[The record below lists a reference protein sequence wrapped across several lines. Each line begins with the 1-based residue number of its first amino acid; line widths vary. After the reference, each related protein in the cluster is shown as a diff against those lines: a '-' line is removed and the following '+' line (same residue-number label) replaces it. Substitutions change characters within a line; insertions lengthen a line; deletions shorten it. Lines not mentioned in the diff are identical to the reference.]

1 MQSASKN
8 GKRALAVLLSV
19 LMVFSVWGGVIVP
32 TVADAA
38 GAGNYYISI
47 TYYWNDNRGDTL
59 DSEYGGWSTVTSENA
74 EKTAGISVIYYDD
87 NGTDTTKAKEVYW
100 DLGKTGDVNGDY
112 VTAEGTDY
120 IIKDADEGE
129 EYSQTLTATISGF
142 PTMVGL
148 AGHNRYYLNGFGI
161 TVTKIEIGSSSSN
174 LTTVWDGEMQVNST
188 TSLYY
193 GYVGLDDDG
202 NFTSYVNDSSG
213 ISSLT
218 KTGVKITTNSSEN
231 WTMPEETT
239 VKWSSTAAK
248 SVDVPTSS
256 TSNTV
261 STQTATIYDQYGV
274 TWNQAPYYAISAS
287 AATTTSSASITG
299 VTRKTGRADTG
310 TITVSN
316 SAKDWVLAGTYKS
329 YRYVYVTAYANSS
342 VYTTSYTRIIIT
354 NYTVTADFVDYDDTP
369 LGSSTVYYGYA
380 ATAPSDPERASD
392 ETYHYTFSD
401 WDTDISS
408 VKADVTVKAV
418 YTPEEHSFDTY
429 EVTTPATCT
438 TAGTGKYTCSACGYS
453 YEEEIPATGHLN
465 TSTIN
470 AKDAT
475 CTEDGYTGDTYCSDC
490 KQTIATGSVIPAT
503 GHTEYISKAAQA
515 ATCTEAGWTAEISCS
530 VCNKVIT
537 ESTVIPATG
546 HSEYTSKAA
555 QAATCTEDGWTA
567 EISCSVCNKVITES
581 TVIPATGH
589 SEYTSKAAQAATCTE
604 AGWT

>member
-8 GKRALAVLLSV
+8 GKRALSVLLSV

-38 GAGNYYISI
+38 TAGNYYISI
-47 TYYWNDNRGDTL
+47 TYYWRDNRGSTL
-59 DSEYGGWSTVTSENA
+59 DNVYGGWSTVTSSNA
-74 EKTAGISVIYYDD
+74 AKTVGISVIYNGD
-87 NGTDTTKAKEVYW
+87 NGTDTEDKEVYW
-100 DLGKTGDVNGDY
+100 DLGQTGSYYGEY
-112 VTAEGTDY
+112 VSASSTDY
-120 IIKDADEGE
+120 IVKDAGTGSA
-129 EYSQTLTATISGF
+129 YSQTLTATISGF

-148 AGHNRYYLNGFGI
+148 AGHNGNVTNGFGI
-161 TVTKIEIGSSSSN
+161 TVTKVEIGSSSTN
-174 LTTVWDGEMQVNST
+174 LTTVWEGDMTIKST

-193 GYVGLDDDG
+193 AYVGVDDNGD
-202 NFTSYVNDSSG
+202 FTSYNSNNDSYSIFDTG
-213 ISSLT
+213 TSIDTDSS
-218 KTGVKITTNSSEN
+218 N

-342 VYTTSYTRIIIT
+342 VYTTSYTRIKIT
-354 NYTVTADFVDYDDTP
+354 NYQVTVTFVDWDDTTLSGP
-369 LGSSTVYYGYA
+369 TSIYYGDA

-392 ETYHYTFSD
+392 ETYHYTFSN
-401 WDTDISS
+401 WDTDVSS

-537 ESTVIPATG
+537 E
-546 HSEYTSKAA
+546 
-555 QAATCTEDGWTA
+555 
-567 EISCSVCNKVITES
+567 
-581 TVIPATGH
+581 
-589 SEYTSKAAQAATCTE
+589 
-604 AGWT
+604 